1 MSENSKK
8 AKTDFIRL
16 ILSHADSVSSDG
28 KAAGQYLS
36 SEGLNVEAIKKEGM
50 KRLKKLQLQ
59 IEADKTRQ
67 EMKSSAGFNDKAI
80 EFVNNLLKDINFS
93 FPDFVRKE
101 NLVLQNRNLESF
113 TKEDIKNTLV
123 QYYTLK
129 FLDENNDGQGK

>member
-1 MSENSKK
+1 MSGNSRK

-16 ILSHADSVSSDG
+16 ILSHADSVSSNG
-28 KAAGQYLS
+28 EAAGQYLS
-36 SEGLNVEAIKKEGM
+36 SEGLNVEAIKKDGM
-50 KRLKKLQLQ
+50 KKLKRLQLR
-59 IEADKTRQ
+59 IEADKTRR
-67 EMKSSAGFNDKAI
+67 EMEGSAGFKDKAI
-80 EFVNNLLKDINFS
+80 ELVNNLLKDINFS

-129 FLDENNDGQGK
+129 FLDENNDSQHE